1 MTVAQLQLLL
11 AGALG
16 ANVLLLLVLVLPSL
30 LGRRL
35 PGGDD
40 PDLLVPPDLGEIAL
54 QVAAAQG
61 DAAARRGRCSPA

>member
-11 AGALG
+11 AGALA

-40 PDLLVPPDLGEIAL
+40 PDLLVPPDLG
-54 QVAAAQG
+54 
-61 DAAARRGRCSPA
+61 